1 MAFDPRVWTRYQF
14 EQQSIY
20 FRQDHPSW
28 FAPNQAGEQLL
39 QKTPEHCSA
48 AQAKFLARLPDAE
61 AKSYPGRYPYLN
73 ADRLQELWF
82 HVTNRCNLNC
92 RHCLFSSGPVSD
104 GELSAELILQ
114 RAAEAAELGCRIFA
128 LTGGEPLCHPEIGE
142 ILTGLLA
149 VPGAH
154 VVILSNGLLIEELL
168 AGDYDLSRIHLQ
180 LSVDGLDE
188 RHDAI
193 RGNGTFAKLQ
203 TQLRLLQQRQFPF
216 TLSMC
221 VERRN
226 LQNMAALVD
235 FAAKVGAANL
245 HYLWYF
251 IQGRADDSGY
261 VPPQEIFPHF
271 VDAVERAEQLGVQ
284 IDNLTALKTQIFSPA
299 GTVHDGSSSG
309 WESAA
314 IGWDGQL
321 YPSAALVGN
330 PQVATPI
337 AGSLKDAWQNSPVLE
352 DIRRTSIV
360 NETGPLRYFT
370 GGGDLDHSFIHGGSF
385 LGNDPYLPLYEQI
398 MFWLIAREAQR
409 QQGGTSPSLRLK
421 MGDILES
428 CGAHGHVA
436 LTHANCLLAI
446 ADQNSRSVVKG
457 YYSAAAVD
465 TKEDILNPVCYAEED
480 IAHIPQQF
488 RFRGYGC
495 GSPVL
500 DAEIKPGET
509 VVDLGSGRGIEI
521 FIAAKQAGPKGKG
534 IGVDMLDPMLT
545 IAEQGAVEV
554 RKNLGYDNIEFR
566 KGYLEELPLEG
577 DSADLVLSNCVMNL
591 SSDKRRAF
599 AELFRSLKP
608 GGRLV
613 ISDVVCETEPGAAI
627 RNDAQLQG
635 ECIGG
640 ALLQKDLVGL
650 LEESGFVDIRLI
662 KRFPYRVVRE
672 HPFFSLTFAA
682 YKPRRSEP
690 VPVIYR
696 GPLPYLA
703 LPDGRQLCAGQRIM
717 LEQDLAERL
726 GEHIF
731 LLDEIDGSVT
741 NLELTNGCACA
752 LPPETSQPKTSPTTT
767 AKFSSGCM
775 VCGEALHYAETEIE
789 LVCHYCGAVEKTNA
803 YCQQQHFVCDQC
815 HSADALNVLEHLCA
829 EATETDM
836 LELLQ
841 RFRRHPAIPVNG
853 PEHHSL
859 VPAIIVTAYRNSG
872 GRITEDL
879 IETAI
884 RRGSQVIG
892 GSCAFTGIC
901 GAATG
906 VGIAFS
912 LLLQANPVK
921 PQQRQIVQQVTQQVL
936 KDIAELEAARCCQRD
951 CWLGLKKAAELSAEY
966 LPLSLKA
973 EAVIGCNQRG
983 QNKECIGLVCP
994 VLKEQAATLV
1004 TRECCR

>member
-1 MAFDPRVWTRYQF
+1 MSFDPRVWTRYEF
-14 EQQSIY
+14 DQQPIY

-28 FAPNQAGEQLL
+28 FVPNRSGEQLL
-39 QKTPEHCSA
+39 QNVPAKCSA
-48 AQAKFLARLPDAE
+48 AQAKFFARLPDAE
-61 AKSYPGRYPYLN
+61 AKSYSGRYQYLTT
-73 ADRLQELWF
+73 DRLQELWF
-82 HVTNRCNLNC
+82 HVTNRCNLSC
-92 RHCLFSSGPVSD
+92 QHCLFSSGPAAA
-104 GELSAELILQ
+104 GELSAELILS
-114 RAAEAAELGCRIFA
+114 RAAEAADLGCRIFA
-128 LTGGEPLCHPEIGE
+128 LTGGEPLCHPEIGQ

-149 VPGAH
+149 IPGAH
-154 VVILSNGLLIEELL
+154 VVMLSNGLLLEELL
-168 AGDYDLSRIHLQ
+168 AADYDLSRIHLQ
-180 LSVDGLDE
+180 LSVDGLDV

-193 RGNGTFAKLQ
+193 RGKGTFAKLKS
-203 TQLRLLQQRQFPF
+203 QLLLLKQRQLPF

-226 LQNMAALVD
+226 LQDMAALVD
-235 FAAKVGAANL
+235 FAAEVGAANL

-251 IQGRADDSGY
+251 IQGRGGDSGY
-261 VPPQEIFPHF
+261 VPPEEIFAQF
-271 VDAVERAEQLGVQ
+271 IAAAERAEQLGVQ

-299 GTVHDGSSSG
+299 GTVHDGSGSG

-337 AGSLKDAWQNSPVLE
+337 AGSLKEAWQNSPVLE
-352 DIRRTSIV
+352 AARRASIAD
-360 NETGPLRYFT
+360 ETGPLRYYT
-370 GGGDLDHSFIHGGSF
+370 GGGDLDHSFIHGGRF
-385 LGNDPYLPLYEQI
+385 LGSDPYQPLYEQI
-398 MFWLIAREAQR
+398 MLWLIAREAQR
-409 QQGGTSPSLRLK
+409 QQDDSAAGLLLK

-436 LTHANCLLAI
+436 LTHANCLLVI
-446 ADQNSRSVVKG
+446 ADQNSRSVVKN

-465 TKEDILNPVCYAEED
+465 TKEDILNPVCYAEAD
-480 IAHIPQQF
+480 IAHIPQPF

-521 FIAAKQAGPKGKG
+521 FIAAKRVGAKGKG
-534 IGVDMLDPMLT
+534 IGVDMLDPMLR
-545 IAEQGAVEV
+545 IAEQGAAEV

-566 KGYLEELPLEG
+566 KGYLEQLPLAD
-577 DSADLVLSNCVMNL
+577 DSIDLVLSNCVINL
-591 SSDKRRAF
+591 SNDKRRAF

-613 ISDVVCETEPGAAI
+613 ISDVVCETEPDAAI

-682 YKPRRSEP
+682 YKPRQSDP

-696 GPLPYLA
+696 GPLPYLS
-703 LPDGRQLCAGQRIM
+703 LPDGSQLFAGQRT
-717 LEQDLAERL
+717 LVPQDLAERL

-731 LLDEIDGSVT
+731 LLDEANGSVT
-741 NLELTNGCACA
+741 NLDLGNGCACA
-752 LPPETSQPKTSPTTT
+752 LPPESPQKKTAPAATG
-767 AKFSSGCM
+767 KFSSGCM
-775 VCGEALHYAETEIE
+775 ACGEPLLYVETEVE
-789 LVCHYCGAVEKTNA
+789 LSCHYCGKVAKTNA
-803 YCQQQHFVCDQC
+803 YCQGQHFVCDQC
-815 HSADALNVLEHLCA
+815 HSADALAVLEHLCA
-829 EATETDM
+829 EATETDL

-853 PEHHSL
+853 PEHHAL

-872 GRITEDL
+872 GRITDDL
-879 IETAI
+879 IENAI
-884 RRGSQVIG
+884 RRGAQVIG

-966 LPLSLKA
+966 LPLTLTA
-973 EAVIGCNQRG
+973 DTVIGCSQRS
-983 QNKECIGLVCP
+983 QNKECIGRACP
-994 VLKEQAATLV
+994 VLQEQMTTQV
-1004 TRECCR
+1004 P